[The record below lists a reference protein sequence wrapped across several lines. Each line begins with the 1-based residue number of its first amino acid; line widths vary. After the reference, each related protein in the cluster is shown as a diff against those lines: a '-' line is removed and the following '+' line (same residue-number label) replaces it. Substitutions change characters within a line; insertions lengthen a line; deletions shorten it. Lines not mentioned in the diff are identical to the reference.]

1 MYQLEP
7 DETTGVISL
16 TATGSTPLE
25 LIQAALQGL
34 LVVLRGEMSTGSDE
48 GTAAVPFRG
57 QGSGLGPLFLDLA
70 EDMIGQVEEFGAGLD
85 EVRLDGLLR
94 TDTGGFTAWGYLSGD
109 PGRQDAVPRPLTLT
123 EPVIVENG
131 DRLRLTCEL
140 FPASG

>member
-7 DETTGVISL
+7 DPTSGVISL
-16 TATGSTPLE
+16 TATGSTPVE
-25 LIQAALQGL
+25 LIQTALQGL
-34 LVVLRGEMSTGSDE
+34 LVVLRGEMPTGSDE

-109 PGRQDAVPRPLTLT
+109 PGRQDAVPRPLTLA
-123 EPVIVENG
+123 EPVIVEDG

-140 FPASG
+140 IPASG

>member
-16 TATGSTPLE
+16 TATGSTPVE
-25 LIQAALQGL
+25 LIQTALQGL

-94 TDTGGFTAWGYLSGD
+94 TDTGGFTAWGYLSGN
-109 PGRQDAVPRPLTLT
+109 PGRQDAAPRLLRLT

-131 DRLRLTCEL
+131 DELRLTCEL
-140 FPASG
+140 IPEAG